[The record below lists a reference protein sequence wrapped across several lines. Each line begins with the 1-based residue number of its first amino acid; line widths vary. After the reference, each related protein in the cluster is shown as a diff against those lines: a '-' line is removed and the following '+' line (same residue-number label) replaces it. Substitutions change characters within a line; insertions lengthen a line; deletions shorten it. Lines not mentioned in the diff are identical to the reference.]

1 MILSKLCGMNRLFT
15 ALLLLCVLGGMRRT
29 FAADPFKGYLEHR
42 FSGETVEVK
51 EVAGLQQRVSDG
63 KLHLNVKDFLAL
75 VLKNS
80 ADIQIT
86 RLDVYTAA
94 DQITGAKAPFDPTIQ
109 LGFDG
114 LRSVYPLGYAIGGP
128 FDSGSTGGTGS
139 GSLGQI
145 NLPQTI
151 NSLDQRSTVEY
162 NQLLPTGQQ
171 ITANFTADRSSG
183 DSYPYP
189 SLFGSLNFQLTQPLL
204 QNRTNLQYRAPLQIA
219 RTELLITSE
228 TSEAAIADSLALAA
242 RQYWDA
248 ILSRDNI
255 RVQQQA
261 LDLARKSYDHDKQA
275 LDLGALAKLDIYQS
289 ETQVAE
295 RNRDVIQA
303 QYQYKAALDGLRRL
317 IGADLTPALRGAEIV
332 LDDDPTATPSKSA
345 ILPFEQALAKAM
357 QIRPEAKAAEQRIS
371 VDELNA
377 RVARD
382 SLLPRLDLSLQGGA
396 TGPGF
401 NQILS
406 SDGTNPS
413 PSMPYPG
420 LGETL
425 RQVVGFNYPSYGV
438 GLQLTFPLRNSTAK
452 AALADSLVGRA
463 KDRYQQRQV
472 KEQIVLDVRQA
483 LTSIE
488 LANASI
494 EAAIRARNLARLN
507 VQAEQQKYQLGSI
520 TSFELLD
527 SQSRLASTESALL
540 SAYVGYQEA
549 YIGYQR
555 ATWTLLDGMGMIL
568 ERPHV
573 P

>member
-1 MILSKLCGMNRLFT
+1 
-15 ALLLLCVLGGMRRT
+15 
-29 FAADPFKGYLEHR
+29 
-42 FSGETVEVK
+42 
-51 EVAGLQQRVSDG
+51 
-63 KLHLNVKDFLAL
+63 
-75 VLKNS
+75 
-80 ADIQIT
+80 
-86 RLDVYTAA
+86 
-94 DQITGAKAPFDPTIQ
+94 
-109 LGFDG
+109 
-114 LRSVYPLGYAIGGP
+114 LR
-128 FDSGSTGGTGS
+128 
-139 GSLGQI
+139 Q
-145 NLPQTI
+145 
-151 NSLDQRSTVEY
+151 
-162 NQLLPTGQQ
+162 
-171 ITANFTADRSSG
+171 
-183 DSYPYP
+183 
-189 SLFGSLNFQLTQPLL
+189 
-204 QNRTNLQYRAPLQIA
+204 
-219 RTELLITSE
+219 
-228 TSEAAIADSLALAA
+228 
-242 RQYWDA
+242 
-248 ILSRDNI
+248 
-255 RVQQQA
+255 
-261 LDLARKSYDHDKQA
+261 
-275 LDLGALAKLDIYQS
+275 
-289 ETQVAE
+289 
-295 RNRDVIQA
+295 
-303 QYQYKAALDGLRRL
+303 L
-317 IGADLTPALRGAEIV
+317 IGADLTAALRSTEIV
-332 LDDDPTATPSKSA
+332 LDDDPTVAPSQST
-345 ILPFEQALAKAM
+345 ILPFEEALSKAIQA
-357 QIRPEAKAAEQRIS
+357 RPEARAAEQRIS

-413 PSMPYPG
+413 LPMPYPG

-494 EAAIRARNLARLN
+494 EAAIHARDLARLN

-520 TSFELLD
+520 TSFEVLD

-555 ATWTLLDGMGMIL
+555 ATWTLLDGMGMIV
-568 ERPHV
+568 EHPHV
-573 P
+573 R

>member
-1 MILSKLCGMNRLFT
+1 MRLV
-15 ALLLLCVLGGMRRT
+15 AAGGT
-29 FAADPFKGYLEHR
+29 ADPVKDYLQHR
-42 FSGETVEVK
+42 FSGAAVEVK
-51 EVAGLQQRVSDG
+51 DVTGLSQRISDG
-63 KLHLNVKDFLAL
+63 KLHLNLKDFLAL
-75 VLKNS
+75 VLKNA
-80 ADIQIT
+80 ADIQVT

-94 DQITGAKAPFDPTIQ
+94 DQITNAKAPFDPAIQ
-109 LGFDG
+109 LNFNA
-114 LRSVYPLGYAIGGP
+114 LHSVFPLGYAIGGP
-128 FDSGSTGGTGS
+128 FASGGGTGTGS

-151 NSLDQRSTVEY
+151 NSLSQRSSIDY
-162 NQLLPTGQQ
+162 KQLLPTGQQ
-171 ITANFTADRSSG
+171 ITADFTGDRSSG
-183 DSYPYP
+183 DSYLYP
-189 SLFGSLNFQLTQPLL
+189 SLFGSLNFQITQPLL
-204 QNRTNLQYRAPLQIA
+204 QNRTNLQYRAPLKIA

-242 RQYWDA
+242 REYWQA
-248 ILSRDNI
+248 VLSRDNI

-295 RNRDVIQA
+295 RNRDLIQA
-303 QYQYKAALDGLRRL
+303 QYQYKAALDSLRRL
-317 IGADLTPALRGAEIV
+317 IGADLTPAFRSTEIV
-332 LDDDPTATPSKSA
+332 LDDDPTAVPSKEA
-345 ILPFEQALAKAM
+345 ILPFEDALAKAM
-357 QIRPEAKAAEQRIS
+357 QVRPEAKAAEQRVS

-396 TGPGF
+396 TGPGL
-401 NQILS
+401 NQIVP
-406 SDGTNPS
+406 GGVVGVA

-420 LGETL
+420 LGQTL
-425 RQVVGFNYPSYGV
+425 QQVMEFNYPSYGL
-438 GLQLTFPLRNSTAK
+438 GLQLTFPLRNSPAQ
-452 AALADSLVGRA
+452 AALADSLVSRA
-463 KDRYQQRQV
+463 KDRYQQRRV
-472 KEQIVLDVRQA
+472 KEQIILDVRQA

-488 LANASI
+488 LADASI
-494 EAAIRARNLARLN
+494 QAAIRARDLAQQN
-507 VQAEQQKYQLGSI
+507 VLAEQQKYQLGSI

-540 SAYVGYQEA
+540 SAYVGFQEA
-549 YIGYQR
+549 YIGYER

-573 P
+573 R

>member
-1 MILSKLCGMNRLFT
+1 MNKLST
-15 ALLLLCVLGGMRRT
+15 VLCVLSLLAGPSGA
-29 FAADPFKGYLEHR
+29 FAADPVKDYLQHR
-42 FSGETVEVK
+42 FSGEAVEVK
-51 EVAGLQQRVSDG
+51 DVTGLSQRISDG
-63 KLHLNVKDFLAL
+63 KLHLNLKDFLAL
-75 VLKNS
+75 VLKNA
-80 ADIQIT
+80 ADIQVT

-94 DQITGAKAPFDPTIQ
+94 DQITNAKAPFDPAIQ
-109 LGFDG
+109 LNFNA
-114 LRSVYPLGYAIGGP
+114 LHSVFPLGYAIGGP
-128 FDSGSTGGTGS
+128 FASGGGTGTGS

-151 NSLDQRSTVEY
+151 NSLSQRSSIDY
-162 NQLLPTGQQ
+162 KQLLPTGQQ
-171 ITANFTADRSSG
+171 ITADFTGDRSSG
-183 DSYPYP
+183 DSYLYP
-189 SLFGSLNFQLTQPLL
+189 SLFGSLNFQITQPLL
-204 QNRTNLQYRAPLQIA
+204 QNRTNLQYRAPLKIA

-242 RQYWDA
+242 REYWQA
-248 ILSRDNI
+248 VLSRDNI

-295 RNRDVIQA
+295 RNRDLIQA
-303 QYQYKAALDGLRRL
+303 QYQYKAALDSLRRL
-317 IGADLTPALRGAEIV
+317 IGADLTPAFRSTEIV
-332 LDDDPTATPSKSA
+332 LDDDPTAVPSKEA
-345 ILPFEQALAKAM
+345 ILPFEDALAKAM
-357 QIRPEAKAAEQRIS
+357 QVRPEAKAAEQRVS

-396 TGPGF
+396 TGPGL
-401 NQILS
+401 NQIVP
-406 SDGTNPS
+406 GGVVGVA

-420 LGETL
+420 LGQTL
-425 RQVVGFNYPSYGV
+425 QQVMEFNYPSYGL
-438 GLQLTFPLRNSTAK
+438 GLQLTFPLRNSPAQ
-452 AALADSLVGRA
+452 AALADSLVSRA
-463 KDRYQQRQV
+463 KDRYQQRRV
-472 KEQIVLDVRQA
+472 KEQIILDVRQA

-488 LANASI
+488 LADASI
-494 EAAIRARNLARLN
+494 QAAIRARDLAQQN
-507 VQAEQQKYQLGSI
+507 VLAEQQKYQLGSI

-540 SAYVGYQEA
+540 SAYVGFQEA
-549 YIGYQR
+549 YIGYER

-573 P
+573 R